1 MANNGDLRLSID
13 HPRQGTLASSASS
26 SKDGMRWNLPYR
38 ECGAYNKAFRQQVEQ
53 ELKVLKRDTFR
64 K

>member
-1 MANNGDLRLSID
+1 MAHNGDLSIEING
-13 HPRQGTLASSASS
+13 RQGTLASSTSS
-26 SKDGMRWNLPYR
+26 TKNGVRWNLPYR